1 MEFLLFVLLVVY
13 LFLFISM
20 FISMFIS
27 LMPFEFQILDRHSA
41 LKFIFLSATV
51 SHPGPEVAKR
61 LGWGFGVG
69 VQSFAFSKQNT
80 VCVYPKVKLLCHL
93 STHGFLKS
101 ATLMRFLANL
111 RRAAKVY
118 WEDNGFCGS
127 TLSCTTH
134 IQWLSYRLTDADVMV
149 ATHFFVTLS

>member
-1 MEFLLFVLLVVY
+1 MLLVVY

-27 LMPFEFQILDRHSA
+27 LMPFEFQILDRHLV

-61 LGWGFGVG
+61 LGWGFGV
-69 VQSFAFSKQNT
+69 QSFAFSKQNA
-80 VCVYPKVKLLCHL
+80 VCVYPKVKLLCCL
-93 STHGFLKS
+93 STHGCLNS
-101 ATLMRFLANL
+101 ATLMRFFANL
-111 RRAAKVY
+111 RRAAKIY
-118 WEDNGFCGS
+118 QENNGFCSG

-134 IQWLSYRLTDADVMV
+134 IHQPSYGLTNAAVMV
-149 ATHFFVTLS
+149 ATHFVVTLSEYSVLLC